1 MKFLHSNV
9 SKILIGA
16 LAVLLL
22 LAAVATSIGTV
33 AIYAA
38 DIEHASYFY
47 FQSEVFQSMLIR
59 EERNLWNA
67 YSRGDDPAE
76 IYRRS
81 NILFE
86 ITDAQGK
93 TVAASHLHLS
103 EEAADRE
110 MEYSTI
116 RSEWY
121 DSANTAPRYLIT
133 VQVNPNLPYRDAFKI
148 TQVILVLVYNL
159 RYAMPYIAVGCAV
172 LYLVLLILLM
182 CGAGHRRRSEEIA
195 QSWVDRIPL
204 DLLLLL
210 YFVLFALHISAVD
223 ILRGAPYRVWNAL
236 IGLAAFTDTI
246 LITVLMTTLAV
257 RVKSGTVWKN
267 TVIWRALAL
276 TWRIVTFLW
285 RRIVSPIFR
294 FVGGGIARFFRFI
307 SLALSSI
314 PLIPKTALLV
324 AINGL
329 ADLLILI
336 ITRGVP
342 AIGILFL
349 LVKDTCLA
357 LLLLAAAAM
366 MRKIQAG
373 GQRMAAGHLDTP
385 IDEKY
390 MYGDFRNFARTM
402 NQLGEGMGRA
412 VEDRMKSERFR
423 TELITNVS
431 HDIKTPL
438 TSIVNYVDLM
448 KKENV
453 TQEPLSEYIRVLDRQ
468 SARLKKLTEDLIE
481 ASKAA
486 TGNVSVNL
494 TPCDAAVL
502 IGQIEGEY
510 GERLVERDL
519 SLIVTKP
526 DDPVTI
532 LADGRLIWRVL
543 DNLMSNILKYAMPG
557 SRVYLDL
564 RTADDSARFTF
575 RNMSAAPLNIPEEEL
590 LERFTRGDT
599 SRSTEGSGLGLSI
612 ANSLT
617 ELQGGHLTLHV
628 DGDLFKVTLT
638 FPLK

>member
-9 SKILIGA
+9 SKILIGT
-16 LAVLLL
+16 LAVMLL
-22 LAAVATSIGTV
+22 LAAVAAAIGTV

-38 DIEHASYFY
+38 DIEHASYAY

-93 TVAASHLHLS
+93 TVAASLLPLS
-103 EEAADRE
+103 EEVADRE
-110 MEYSTI
+110 LEYSTI

-121 DSANTAPRYLIT
+121 DSANTAPRYFIT

-148 TQVILVLVYNL
+148 TQAILVLVYNL

-172 LYLVLLILLM
+172 LYLVLLVLLM
-182 CGAGHRRRSEEIA
+182 CGAGHRRRSEEIT
-195 QSWVDRIPL
+195 QSWFDKVPL

-210 YFVLFALHISAVD
+210 YFALFALHISAAD
-223 ILRGAPYRVWNAL
+223 ILWGAPYRVWNVL
-236 IGLAAFTDTI
+236 IGIAAFTDAI
-246 LITVLMTTLAV
+246 LITVLTTSLAV

-267 TVIWRALAL
+267 TVIWRALTL
-276 TWRIVTFLW
+276 VWRIVTFLW
-285 RRIVSPIFR
+285 RRIALPIFR
-294 FVGGGIARFFRFI
+294 FIGRGIARFFRFI
-307 SLALSSI
+307 ALALGSI

-324 AINGL
+324 VLNGV
-329 ADLLILI
+329 ADLLILL

-342 AIGILFL
+342 GIGLLFL
-349 LVKDTCLA
+349 LAKDTCLA

-366 MRKIQAG
+366 MRKIQAC
-373 GQRMAAGHLDTP
+373 GQRMEAGHLDTP

-390 MYGDFRNFARTM
+390 MYGDFRNFAHTM

-412 VEDRMKSERFR
+412 VEERMKSERFR

-486 TGNVSVNL
+486 TGNVSVDL

-510 GERLVERDL
+510 GERLADRDL
-519 SLIVTKP
+519 SLVVTKP

-564 RTADDSARFTF
+564 RTAGTSACFTF
-575 RNMSAAPLNIPEEEL
+575 RNMSAAPLNIPEGEL

-617 ELQGGHLTLHV
+617 ELQGGHLALHI